1 MEKNSLSQYREI
13 TPYGTSE
20 LVSQTPLEDL
30 ISSWDEYLR
39 TEMSASTRSAYL
51 KGMRVF
57 TEWLIGGGLTIATV
71 RPSHIRKWRKQ
82 FSKIYAVQTVN
93 LWLSAVRRFYAFL
106 IEEFDAPI
114 INPAAQVR
122 GASRRGA
129 SRRHKRDEL
138 TPSEVRAVLD
148 TCGQSEQGLRD
159 KAILTLMA
167 YCALRTSEV
176 QSADLEDL
184 QTRDGR
190 TILWVRGKGRIE
202 SDDFVVLPEPALE
215 VVRAWL
221 KVRGRM
227 KGPLFWSLSR
237 QNKGERLST
246 RAIRGMV
253 KQRYEEAGVVGIN
266 KSTHSLRH
274 SAIST
279 AIRNGAEPLQVQ
291 AMARHKS
298 YDTTLGYY
306 HELKR
311 TENPA
316 EDLITY

>member
-1 MEKNSLSQYREI
+1 MSSQRYSRHREI
-13 TPYGTSE
+13 ISTGTPE
-20 LVSQTPLEDL
+20 LITQTPLDEL
-30 ISSWDEYLR
+30 ISSWDTYLQ
-39 TEMSASTRSAYL
+39 TEMSPSTRSAYL

-57 TEWLIGGGLTIATV
+57 SEWLQGGGLTIASA
-71 RPSHIRKWRKQ
+71 RPSHIRNWREQ

-93 LWLSAVRRFYAFL
+93 LWLSAIRRFYAFL

-114 INPAAQVR
+114 LNPAAQVR
-122 GASRRGA
+122 GVSRRGV

-138 TPSEVRAVLD
+138 TPSEVRSVLNTCD
-148 TCGQSEQGLRD
+148 TSKQGRRD
-159 KAILTLMA
+159 KAILALMA

-176 QSADLEDL
+176 RLADLADL

-190 TILWVRGKGRIE
+190 IILWVKGKGYKE
-202 SDDFVVLPEPALE
+202 PNDFVVLPKPA
-215 VVRAWL
+215 VKAINSWL
-221 KVRGRM
+221 KVRGKK
-227 KGPLFWSLSR
+227 KGSLFWSLSR
-237 QNKGERLST
+237 QNREERLSA
-246 RAIRGMV
+246 RGIRGMV
-253 KQRYEEAGVVGIN
+253 KKRYMEAGVVGLN

-291 AMARHKS
+291 AMARHKN
-298 YDTTLGYY
+298 YNTTLIYY
-306 HELKR
+306 HELSR

>member
-1 MEKNSLSQYREI
+1 MDNNSLSQYWDLSPASI
-13 TPYGTSE
+13 SK
-20 LVSQTPLEDL
+20 LVPQLSLDEL
-30 ISSWDEYLR
+30 ISMWDTYLQ

-57 TEWLIGGGLTIATV
+57 TKWLMGGGLTIATV
-71 RPSHIRKWRKQ
+71 RPSHIRNWREQ

-106 IEEFDAPI
+106 IEEYDAPI

-148 TCGQSEQGLRD
+148 TCDQSEQGQRD
-159 KAILTLMA
+159 KAILILMA

-176 QSADLEDL
+176 QSADFDDL
-184 QTRDGR
+184 QSRDGR
-190 TILWVRGKGRIE
+190 TILWVRGKGHE
-202 SDDFVVLPEPALE
+202 EADDFVVLPQPALE
-215 VVRAWL
+215 IVKAWL

-246 RAIRGMV
+246 RAIRGLV
-253 KQRYEEAGVVGIN
+253 KQRYKEAGVVGLN
-266 KSTHSLRH
+266 KSTHSLRY
-274 SAIST
+274 SAISA
-279 AIRNGAEPLQVQ
+279 AIRNGAEPVQVQ
-291 AMARHKS
+291 AIARHKS
-298 YDTTLGYY
+298 FDTTLSYY
-306 HELKR
+306 HELNR

-316 EDLITY
+316 EDLIQY